1 MNEVWLAQVMDYD
14 FHGIDVV
21 ATTRDRAVEI
31 LRDQNPT
38 LSFWVLDED
47 DDDSGGLR
55 VTGSKSVG
63 SAQNWVWRID
73 RHEVRR

>member
-1 MNEVWLAQVMDYD
+1 MSGVWLAQVQDYD
-14 FHGIDVV
+14 FHSIDVV
-21 ATTRDRAVEI
+21 AFTRDRAVEV

-55 VTGSKSVG
+55 VTGSKAVG
-63 SAQNWVWRID
+63 STQTWQWRID
-73 RHEVRR
+73 RHEVRT